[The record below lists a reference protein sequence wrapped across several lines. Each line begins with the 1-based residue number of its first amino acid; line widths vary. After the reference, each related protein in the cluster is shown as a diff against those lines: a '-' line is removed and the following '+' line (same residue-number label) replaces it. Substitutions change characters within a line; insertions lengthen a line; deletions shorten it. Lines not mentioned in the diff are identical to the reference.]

1 LTLKQALDNA
11 TYAKNAAVADAAAK
25 ATAKT
30 TADTAKTD
38 GLVL

>member
-11 TYAKNAAVADAAAK
+11 TYAKNAAIADAAAK

-30 TADTAKTD
+30 TADTAKAA
-38 GLVL
+38 GIAL